1 MEHPSILVER
11 LQIAGG
17 LASSRAAWVL
27 ATACRVAARFG
38 HRSIVPEHILLAL
51 ASVERVGGPAWLTAL
66 GLDVERQASEIT
78 ALVRPRAK
86 APLVGKLEVSSQ
98 TERLLDASI
107 AESRLLG
114 HEHVGPEHLVLG
126 LLSCGDC
133 PATRYLQG
141 QGISADAIRRLL
153 RDGSIVPRK
162 PTVTFVNLKPANEL
176 ADPAGTLDSVPLVR
190 KAIMGF
196 YALISGCFFG
206 LLGIGLVGGAIATG
220 PARGVWTWQTVV
232 IQAVGAGLLTF
243 SVFLLLVWL
252 RLWFG
257 RRAWL
262 DRMINRLFWRVYFIL
277 MAGVIVS
284 ILTELVIWLRS

>member
-1 MEHPSILVER
+1 MEHPSFLLER
-11 LQIAGG
+11 LEASGG
-17 LASSRAAWVL
+17 SASSRAAWVL
-27 ATACRVAARFG
+27 ATACRIAAQFG
-38 HRSIVPEHILLAL
+38 HRSLAPEHILLAL
-51 ASVERVGGPAWLTAL
+51 TSVERVSGHAL
-66 GLDVERQASEIT
+66 LEAFGLDVEKQAGIA
-78 ALVRPRAK
+78 ALVPPRAK
-86 APLVGKLEVSSQ
+86 EPLVRKLEVSAQ
-98 TERLLDASI
+98 AERLLDASI
-107 AESRLLG
+107 AEGRLLG

-141 QGISADAIRRLL
+141 QGITADAIRRLL
-153 RDGSIVPRK
+153 RDGMIVPRK

-190 KAIMGF
+190 RAIMGF

-220 PARGVWTWQTVV
+220 PARGVWTWQTFV
-232 IQAVGAGLLTF
+232 IQAVGGGLLTF

-262 DRMINRLFWRVYFIL
+262 DRTINRLFWRVYFL
-277 MAGVIVS
+277 VMAAFVVFTVVRIA
-284 ILTELVIWLRS
+284 IWLRG